1 MYERAMRNVIIWIAA
16 VIATACGP
24 SGKQI
29 AMAKQARY
37 QGDKLVLFNAMK
49 TATADKYQLEMSDET
64 QLGLR
69 TVGRWYTPEGLAAS
83 ERQGDMRDVPDNSL
97 NIMFVVKLLPEGQ
110 SWVVSVDPKMLRY
123 RAGRPNPD
131 VIAAND
137 PSVPGW
143 ATGKVDQLYA
153 SIHDALKQYEVK
165 SVGGVAPAPAPEPA
179 PAAPPAAPAPAPAPA
194 EPAPTAPQ

>member
-1 MYERAMRNVIIWIAA
+1 MRNVIIWIVA
-16 VIATACGP
+16 VIAAACGP

-97 NIMFVVKLLPEGQ
+97 NILFVVKLLPEGQ
-110 SWVVSVDPKMLRY
+110 SWVVSIDPKMLRY
-123 RAGRPNPD
+123 HAGRPNPD
-131 VIAAND
+131 VVAQND

-143 ATGKVDQLYA
+143 ATGKVDQLYSA
-153 SIHDALKQYEVK
+153 IHDALKQYEVK
-165 SVGGVAPAPAPEPA
+165 GVGGIAPPPAPEPA
-179 PAAPPAAPAPAPAPA
+179 PAAPPPAAPAP